1 MAKKGLAKLKG
12 SDIHSILS
20 YQISYESQEQVQS

>member
-12 SDIHSILS
+12 SSILS